1 MAPVVRASFLL
12 YASLAL
18 YTVIASGPVTYS
30 SIAHAKR
37 VSVLRERRDI
47 IPNHFAG
54 IGAPHEDTILQLKIG
69 LQPNNR
75 SGLEQALFDVSTP
88 GGTQYGKHLTAEE
101 VHSYMSAHPSTSSIV
116 LTWLLESGVPESSIT
131 LESKGS
137 TGDWLALSVPVPIAN
152 DLFSTEFHTFLHKR
166 SGETIIRALE
176 YSVPLDLVE
185 HISLVHPIVTFGID
199 SGSNLKLDVTAHGR
213 SLRAQRSTRDNG
225 TEPEVNSGVIDESC
239 ATKGYSGVIGVPG
252 LIQQWAQKADLN
264 AFLERYRPDMDPNTT
279 FSLETLTGG
288 EDPQGPDKAGSEA
301 NLDIQYTVGLAT
313 GVPTT
318 FISAGCALCDGAH
331 GFLDVV
337 EFISNQTN
345 PPQVISMSYGF
356 TEEEISPDLA
366 KRICDAYMALTA
378 RGVSLI
384 FGSGDAGV
392 SGAIP
397 GNETTCTSFV
407 PTFPVAVLI
416 SPPGGFSN
424 VFSQP
429 SFQQPFVSAY
439 LESTGV
445 EDTYA
450 GRFNASGRG
459 FPDVSTQAN
468 HIQIVVGGN
477 FTEIWGTSASGPI
490 FASMI
495 ALVNDRLIGAG
506 KPPLGYLNPFLY
518 ANPQIFN
525 DITSGNNP
533 GCNTEGFNATK
544 GWDPI
549 TGLGTPNFEALLLAA
564 GIA

>member
-1 MAPVVRASFLL
+1 
-12 YASLAL
+12 
-18 YTVIASGPVTYS
+18 
-30 SIAHAKR
+30 
-37 VSVLRERRDI
+37 
-47 IPNHFAG
+47 
-54 IGAPHEDTILQLKIG
+54 
-69 LQPNNR
+69 
-75 SGLEQALFDVSTP
+75 
-88 GGTQYGKHLTAEE
+88 
-101 VHSYMSAHPSTSSIV
+101 
-116 LTWLLESGVPESSIT
+116 
-131 LESKGS
+131 
-137 TGDWLALSVPVPIAN
+137 
-152 DLFSTEFHTFLHKR
+152 
-166 SGETIIRALE
+166 

-199 SGSNLKLDVTAHGR
+199 SGSNLNLDVTAHGR

-239 ATKGYSGVIGVPG
+239 ATKVTPACLQALYRISNTPATQSSNRIGVPG

-407 PTFPVAVLI
+407 PTFPGGCPYITSVGGTQGI
-416 SPPGGFSN
+416 SPEVATNFSSGGFSN

-495 ALVNDRLIGAG
+495 AL
-506 KPPLGYLNPFLY
+506 PPLGYLNPFLY